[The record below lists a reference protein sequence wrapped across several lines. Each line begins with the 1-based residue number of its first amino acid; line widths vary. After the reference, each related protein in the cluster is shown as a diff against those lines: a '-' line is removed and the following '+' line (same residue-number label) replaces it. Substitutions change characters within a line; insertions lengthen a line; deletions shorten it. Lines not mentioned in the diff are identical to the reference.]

1 MQTNVLSYNV
11 NSCITDYWCLL
22 KPRIMYLVVF
32 TAIAGMAAAPG
43 TIHPFLAFISILSV
57 ALGSGAAG
65 AINMWYDHDIDGLM
79 ERTKNRPIPF
89 GNIAPDNALE
99 FGIMLGILSVF
110 MMAFAVN
117 YISAILLAISILF
130 YVFIYTIWLK
140 RRTPHNIVI
149 GGAAGAF
156 PPMIGW
162 SSVTGLIDPVSMILF
177 VIIFMWTPP
186 HFWSLSLIRCEE
198 YSKAHIPM
206 FPVVYGTQKTRI
218 YILVYSV
225 LLILV
230 SLLPVFFLQRA
241 LPYLVCAILLGSMFL
256 WKAVRV
262 LILKDDSSCRRMFSY
277 SISYLF
283 ALFACIILF
292 SIF

>member
-1 MQTNVLSYNV
+1 MQTSVLSYN
-11 NSCITDYWCLL
+11 SCIADYWCLL

-43 TIHPFLAFISILSV
+43 TIHPFLAFISILSI

-65 AINMWYDHDIDGLM
+65 AINMWYDRDIDKLM
-79 ERTKNRPIPF
+79 ERTKNRPIPS
-89 GNIAPDNALE
+89 GSVSSDSALE
-99 FGIMLGILSVF
+99 LGIMLGILSVF
-110 MMAFAVN
+110 MMALAVN

-130 YVFIYTIWLK
+130 YVFIYTMWLK

-162 SSVTGLIDPVSMILF
+162 SSVTGSIDLASVILF
-177 VIIFMWTPP
+177 TIIFMWTPP

-206 FPVVYGTQKTRI
+206 LPVVYGAQKTRM
-218 YILVYSV
+218 YILIYSL

-230 SLLPVFFLQRA
+230 SLLPVFFLKRA
-241 LPYLVCAILLGSMFL
+241 LPYLISATLLDCVFL
-256 WKAVRV
+256 WQAVRV
-262 LILKDDSSCRRMFSY
+262 LILKDDSSCKHMFSY

-283 ALFACIILF
+283 ALFACIIMF

>member
-1 MQTNVLSYNV
+1 MQTSVLSCSV
-11 NSCITDYWCLL
+11 NSCITDYWRLL

-43 TIHPFLAFISILSV
+43 TIHPFLAFISILSI

-65 AINMWYDHDIDGLM
+65 AINMWYDRDIDGLM
-79 ERTKNRPIPF
+79 ERTKNRPIPS

-99 FGIMLGILSVF
+99 FGIALGILSVF
-110 MMAFAVN
+110 MMALAVN

-130 YVFIYTIWLK
+130 YVFIYTMWLK

-162 SSVTGLIDPVSMILF
+162 SSVTDSIDLASVILF
-177 VIIFMWTPP
+177 IIIFMWTPP

-198 YSKAHIPM
+198 YSKVHIPM
-206 FPVVYGTQKTRI
+206 LPVVYGAQKTRM

-230 SLLPVFFLQRA
+230 SLLPVFFLKRA
-241 LPYLVCAILLGSMFL
+241 LPYLITATLLGSVFL
-256 WKAVRV
+256 WQAVRV

-283 ALFACIILF
+283 ALFGSIIIF

>member
-1 MQTNVLSYNV
+1 MQTSVLAYKV
-11 NSCITDYWCLL
+11 NSYVIDYWHLL

-32 TAIAGMAAAPG
+32 TAIAGMASAPG
-43 TIHPFLAFISILSV
+43 TIHPFLAFISILSI

-65 AINMWYDHDIDGLM
+65 AINMWYDRDIDALM
-79 ERTKNRPIPF
+79 ERTKNRPIPS
-89 GNIAPDNALE
+89 GSVSPDNALE

-110 MMAFAVN
+110 MMALAVN

-140 RRTPHNIVI
+140 RRTPQNIVI

-162 SSVTGLIDPVSMILF
+162 SSVTGSIDLGSVILF
-177 VIIFMWTPP
+177 TIIFMWTPP

-198 YSKAHIPM
+198 YSKAHVPM
-206 FPVVYGTQKTRI
+206 FPVVYGAQKTRV
-218 YILVYSV
+218 YILIYS
-225 LLILV
+225 LLLVLV
-230 SLLPVFFLQRA
+230 SLFPILFLKRA
-241 LPYLVCAILLGSMFL
+241 LPYLACAILLGCVFV
-256 WKAVRV
+256 WQAVRI
-262 LILKDDSSCRRMFSY
+262 LILKNNSSCKQMFSY

-283 ALFACIILF
+283 ALFACIIIF